1 MEYRKPEIR
10 QIGEA
15 GVTIQSSQRKI
26 NQVVLDMPQHFPATT
41 AAYEADE

>member
-15 GVTIQSSQRKI
+15 GVTIQSSQNKV
-26 NQVVLDMPQHFPATT
+26 NPVVLDMPQHFPATT

>member
-1 MEYRKPEIR
+1 MEYKKPEIR

-15 GVTIQSSQRKI
+15 GVTIQSSQNKF
-26 NQVVLDMPQHFPATT
+26 NPVVLDSPLQILATT